1 MRAVLFFSVF
11 AMLSGSAIA
20 QETSPNGTWRDEFGT
35 TIQFSLCGEGTQLC
49 AVLLDVQGESRTEG
63 NLAFLNQ
70 QIMQADQTAENEW
83 KGTVQFD
90 GSEAQ
95 STITQVG
102 PDTIEIQ
109 GCRAAVLCQTLSFGR
124 VPDETPAPE

>member
-1 MRAVLFFSVF
+1 MRTVLAFSIF
-11 AMLSGSAIA
+11 ALLSNSVVA
-20 QETSPNGTWRDEFGT
+20 QQPSPNGTWRDEFGT
-35 TIQFSLCGEGTQLC
+35 TLQFSLCGDGTQLC
-49 AVLLDVQGESRTEG
+49 AVLLDVQGESRTED

-70 QIMQADQTAENEW
+70 QIMQADQTAANEW
-83 KGTVQFD
+83 KGSVMFD

-102 PDTIEIQ
+102 PDTMEIE

-124 VPDETPAPE
+124 VPEETPAQ